1 MDRARTDWLDGLTRG
16 VAGFLG
22 VFTFLNLL
30 GRLAGRWVDATA
42 WWIDLG
48 VLGPAGDVLLV
59 LAATFLTAWAV
70 RPAASRTRRLATA
83 FVLTILAVGCV
94 YNAASCWW
102 AQWAGKVRLGW
113 ALPWSIPMALLLGW
127 MARSALREAD
137 PHRRTLR
144 PALAGAGLC
153 LVALPLAQMFFFG
166 QSDYRRPVD
175 AAVVFGARAYADGRC
190 SQALADR
197 VATACRLYHQGYVR
211 KLVFSGGP
219 GDAHVHETG
228 AMHKLALQLGVPAE
242 AIILDRDGLNTRAT
256 VANTVALFEKTGIKR
271 VIAVSHFYHLPR
283 VKLAYRSAGWEVYT
297 VPARESYPLTQMPLY
312 VAREVPALWVYH
324 LSSRRLPLQR

>member
-1 MDRARTDWLDGLTRG
+1 MDRARTDWLGGLTRG
-16 VAGFLG
+16 AAGFLG

-83 FVLTILAVGCV
+83 FVLTVLAVGCV

-113 ALPWSIPMALLLGW
+113 ALPLSIPMALLLGW

-166 QSDYRRPVD
+166 QSDYRRPAD

-197 VATACRLYHQGYVR
+197 VATACRLYRQGYVR
-211 KLVFSGGP
+211 TLVFSGGP
-219 GDAHVHETG
+219 GDGRVHETG

-256 VANTVALFEKTGIKR
+256 VANTAALFEKMGLKR

-324 LSSRRLPLQR
+324 LSGRRQPLQQ

>member
-1 MDRARTDWLDGLTRG
+1 MDRAKTDWLGGLTRG

-30 GRLAGRWVDATA
+30 GRLVGRWVDATA

-48 VLGPAGDVLLV
+48 VLGPAGDVLLAT
-59 LAATFLTAWAV
+59 AAALLTAWAV
-70 RPAASRTRRLATA
+70 RPLASRTRRAATA
-83 FVLTILAVGCV
+83 LVLAILAAGCV
-94 YNAASCWW
+94 YNAASCWQ

-113 ALPWSIPMALLLGW
+113 ALPMSIPMALLLAW
-127 MARSALREAD
+127 MARSARRGAD
-137 PHRRTLR
+137 PRRRTLR

-153 LVALPLAQMFFFG
+153 LIALPLAQMFFFG
-166 QSDYRRPVD
+166 QSDYRRPAD

-197 VATACRLYHQGYVR
+197 VATACRLVRQGYVR
-211 KLVFSGGP
+211 KLVLSGGP
-219 GDAHVHETG
+219 GDGNVHETA
-228 AMHKLALQLGVPAE
+228 AMRKLALRLGVPDE
-242 AIILDRDGLNTRAT
+242 AILLDPDGLNTRAT
-256 VANTVALFEKTGIKR
+256 VANTAALFEKMGIKR

-324 LSSRRLPLQR
+324 LSGRSQPLQQ